1 MPRAASWALL
11 VASLLGGSLQAQRVG
26 GSYRGISA
34 ARSLVR
40 SGSIRQRGSPNSFPR
55 GHSHRSDSFGSFFL
69 PYNQPLGDE
78 QADSGANE
86 ASPPYAILQPQD
98 RASEPRVHKPL
109 VIEVPGA
116 ASSTSAKT
124 LPPTIFILANG
135 ERLETR
141 RFVLTAS
148 NLSVSIERQ
157 KRTVP
162 IALLDLNATIRANRE
177 RGIDLLIPY
186 DRNEISLS
194 F

>member
-1 MPRAASWALL
+1 
-11 VASLLGGSLQAQRVG
+11 
-26 GSYRGISA
+26 
-34 ARSLVR
+34 
-40 SGSIRQRGSPNSFPR
+40 
-55 GHSHRSDSFGSFFL
+55 
-69 PYNQPLGDE
+69 
-78 QADSGANE
+78 
-86 ASPPYAILQPQD
+86 
-98 RASEPRVHKPL
+98 
-109 VIEVPGA
+109 
-116 ASSTSAKT
+116 
-124 LPPTIFILANG
+124 LANG